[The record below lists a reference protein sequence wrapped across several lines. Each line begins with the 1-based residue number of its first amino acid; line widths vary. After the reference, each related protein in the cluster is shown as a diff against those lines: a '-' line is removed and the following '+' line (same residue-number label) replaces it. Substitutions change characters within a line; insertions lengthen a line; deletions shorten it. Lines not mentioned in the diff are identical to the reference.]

1 MVCYNSNKIG
11 ICVKEI
17 FDRFLEESFDN
28 DFKKIKTHYPMNIL
42 KIEENGSVMGYA
54 LEYALAGF
62 SKEDIEVK
70 VCGDVL
76 TLTVEKKEEEEKSE
90 SNIVESYIRL
100 GISKSAFEYSYQL
113 TEDIDKNNIKV
124 SYKDGILRIDLP
136 FDKEI
141 CDVRKIKID

>member
-70 VCGDVL
+70 VC
-76 TLTVEKKEEEEKSE
+76 EM
-90 SNIVESYIRL
+90 
-100 GISKSAFEYSYQL
+100 F
-113 TEDIDKNNIKV
+113 
-124 SYKDGILRIDLP
+124 
-136 FDKEI
+136 
-141 CDVRKIKID
+141 

>member
-1 MVCYNSNKIG
+1 MVCYNSPKIG

-42 KIEENGSVMGYA
+42 KIEENGSIIGYA

-76 TLTVEKKEEEEKSE
+76 TLTVEKKEEEKSE
-90 SNIVESYIRL
+90 SNIIESYIRL

-113 TEDIDKNNIKV
+113 TEDIVKNNIKV

-141 CDVRKIKID
+141 CEVKKINID

>member
-1 MVCYNSNKIG
+1 MVYYNPNKIG

-17 FDRFLEESFDN
+17 FDKFLEESFDN

-42 KIEENGSVMGYA
+42 KIEENGSVNGYA

-76 TLTVEKKEEEEKSE
+76 TLTVEKKEEEKSE

>member
-76 TLTVEKKEEEEKSE
+76 TLTVEKKEEEKSE

>member
-1 MVCYNSNKIG
+1 MVCYNSPKIG

-42 KIEENGSVMGYA
+42 KVEENGSIIGYA

-76 TLTVEKKEEEEKSE
+76 TLTVEKKEEEKSE
-90 SNIVESYIRL
+90 SNIIE
-100 GISKSAFEYSYQL
+100 
-113 TEDIDKNNIKV
+113 T
-124 SYKDGILRIDLP
+124 
-136 FDKEI
+136 
-141 CDVRKIKID
+141 

>member
-1 MVCYNSNKIG
+1 MVCYNSPKIG

-76 TLTVEKKEEEEKSE
+76 TLTVEKKEEEKSE

>member
-1 MVCYNSNKIG
+1 MVCYNSPKIG

-42 KIEENGSVMGYA
+42 KIEENGSVIGYA